1 MKKIW
6 LSPAI
11 LVAFLTGCT
20 SWTQE
25 RIDPVLMAR
34 AQALAHEVL
43 VLDTHMDI
51 PYRLEEHN
59 EDISQRTEHGDFDYP
74 RARQGGLDAVFVA
87 VYVSPE
93 KEENG
98 TAKTYADKTIDV
110 VESFWSKSPDK
121 FEPARSAEEVE
132 RQFGNGKVSLLI
144 GIENGA
150 PIEGDLTNL
159 KHYYDRGVRYITL
172 SHGKSNHICDSSY
185 DPNRQWGGLSP
196 FGRELVQEMNRQGMI
211 IDISHVSDEA
221 FWDVLELSK
230 TPVVATHSGCR
241 HFTPGWERN
250 LSDEM
255 IVALADKGGVVQVA
269 FGGMFVNTRVHQ
281 KYRKRWDV
289 MDAYIEKHGLKGHA
303 RQQYIEKYCA
313 AHPVGRAHVRDVAMH
328 IDHIARL
335 VGAEHVGLGSDF
347 DGVGE
352 HVPVGLEDASGYP
365 NLIYE
370 LLKMDYGEQDI
381 RNICA
386 GNFLRVWKQ
395 ITNAGMKSR

>member
-1 MKKIW
+1 MKKIG
-6 LSPAI
+6 LSLTI
-11 LVAFLTGCT
+11 LVVLLAGCA
-20 SWTQE
+20 SWSKE
-25 RIDPVLMAR
+25 HIDPVLMAR
-34 AQALAHEVL
+34 AQALAHETL
-43 VLDTHMDI
+43 ILDTHMDI

-87 VYVSPE
+87 VYVSPQR
-93 KEENG
+93 EENG
-98 TAKTYADKTIDV
+98 TARTYADQTIDV
-110 VESFWSKSPDK
+110 VEGFWGKSPDK
-121 FEPARSAEEVE
+121 FEPARSAGEVE

-150 PIEGDLTNL
+150 PLEGDLANL
-159 KHYYDRGVRYITL
+159 KRFYDRGVRYITL
-172 SHGKSNHICDSSY
+172 AHGKSNHICDSSY
-185 DPNRQWGGLSP
+185 DPHRKWGGVSP

-221 FWDVLELSK
+221 FWDVLEVSK
-230 TPVVATHSGCR
+230 APVVATHSGCR
-241 HFTPGWERN
+241 RFTPGWERN

-255 IVALADKGGVVQVA
+255 IVALAEKGGVVQVA
-269 FGGMFVNTRVHQ
+269 FGGMFVSTRVNQ

-289 MDAYIEKHGLKGHA
+289 MDAHVEKHGLKGQA
-303 RQQYIEKYCA
+303 RQEYIEQYCA
-313 AHPVGRAHVRDVAMH
+313 AHPIGRAHVRDVAMH
-328 IDHIARL
+328 IDHVARL

-352 HVPVGLEDASGYP
+352 HVPVGLEDVSKYP

-370 LLKMDYGEQDI
+370 LLKLGYSEQDI

-386 GNFLRVWKQ
+386 ENFLRVWKQ
-395 ITNAGMKSR
+395 IADARVETR